1 MGRFEKNGE
10 REAWNGKFRMNNKM
24 KEDDISVFEAIFKTH
39 YSKLCFY
46 ANTIL
51 GNISVSEEIV
61 SDIFTE
67 IWEKRTKLEF
77 NISTK
82 AYLYK
87 SVYNRCL
94 NYIKHAKIENAY
106 VKYLLKNQSKNLF
119 SEIPSYAYDEK
130 EISKEIKTAID
141 NLPEQCRNIFLL
153 SRVQNKKYHEIAAI
167 LELSPKTVENQM
179 VIALRKLREALKH
192 LFTIIL

>member
-1 MGRFEKNGE
+1 
-10 REAWNGKFRMNNKM
+10 M
-24 KEDDISVFEAIFKTH
+24 KENDISFFEALFKTH
-39 YSKLCFY
+39 YARLCFY
-46 ANTIL
+46 ANTIV

-67 IWEKRTKLEF
+67 IWEKRTQIEF
-77 NISTK
+77 NSSIK

-87 SVYNRCL
+87 SVYNRCI
-94 NYIKHAKIENAY
+94 NYIKHVKVENTY
-106 VKYLLKNQSKNLF
+106 VNYLLKNESKNLF
-119 SEIPSYAYDEK
+119 SEMPSYAYDEK
-130 EISKEIKTAID
+130 VMNKEIKTAID

-179 VIALRKLREALKH
+179 TIALRKLREALKH